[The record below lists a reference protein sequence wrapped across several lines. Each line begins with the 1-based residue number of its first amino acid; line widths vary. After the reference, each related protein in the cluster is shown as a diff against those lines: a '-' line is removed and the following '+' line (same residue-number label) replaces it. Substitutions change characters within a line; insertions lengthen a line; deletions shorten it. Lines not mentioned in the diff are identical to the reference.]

1 MFRVRWKRSAL
12 NQLTNFWTQASPA
25 QRQAITS
32 ASQKIDQQ
40 LGRDPRNA
48 GESRSGGRR
57 ILFAPPL
64 VVIFRIEPDGQTVSV
79 LEVRMIRRR
88 GT

>member
-1 MFRVRWKRSAL
+1 MFRVRWERRAL
-12 NQLTNFWTQASPA
+12 NELANLWTQADSA
-25 QRQAITS
+25 QRQAITA
-32 ASQKIDQQ
+32 ASQAIDQR
-40 LGRDPRNA
+40 LRRDPRNA

-79 LEVRMIRRR
+79 LTVRILRQR